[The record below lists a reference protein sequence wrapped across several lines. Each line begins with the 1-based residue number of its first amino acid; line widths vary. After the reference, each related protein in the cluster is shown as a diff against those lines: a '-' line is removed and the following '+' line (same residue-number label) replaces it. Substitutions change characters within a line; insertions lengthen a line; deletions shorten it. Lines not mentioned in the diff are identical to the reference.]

1 MDFAMKQKK
10 TDISLEEKARRANGL
25 SRSCSK
31 CNHFPCSE
39 VFVSGEGEKGKK
51 LEVGIKNVYFFLGLR
66 RCGLFIFYGKIFL
79 ILKLSM
85 L

>member
-1 MDFAMKQKK
+1 M
-10 TDISLEEKARRANGL
+10 
-25 SRSCSK
+25 
-31 CNHFPCSE
+31 
-39 VFVSGEGEKGKK
+39 SGEGEKGKK
-51 LEVGIKNVYFFLGLR
+51 LEVGIKNVYFFLGLC